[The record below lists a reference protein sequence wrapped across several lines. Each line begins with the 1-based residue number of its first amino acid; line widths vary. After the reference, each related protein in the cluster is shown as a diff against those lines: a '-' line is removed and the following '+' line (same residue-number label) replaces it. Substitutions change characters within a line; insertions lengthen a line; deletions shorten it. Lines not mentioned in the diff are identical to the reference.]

1 VGDDHIGRPC
11 LDGTGR
17 EAADRMPDRLVTG
30 DDTWAQE
37 VYAMLRLTAA
47 LAAQVRGDSA
57 GAADQAEE
65 AARIARTHGER
76 PDAFEYFGPANLST
90 WRTTLAV
97 EAGEPAQALE
107 YAAAA
112 DLGPLPRVRRALLLL
127 DVARAHHQL
136 GQGHD
141 RQVITTLRQAEKL
154 APIRVHGSAW
164 ARDLVEVMLTRSRRD
179 AGGRELRGL
188 AYRMGLDAV

>member
-1 VGDDHIGRPC
+1 MARAG
-11 LDGTGR
+11 
-17 EAADRMPDRLVTG
+17 EAADRMPDRLVAH
-30 DDTWAQE
+30 DTWAQE

-47 LAAQVRGDSA
+47 LAAQLRGDSA

-65 AARIARTHGER
+65 AARIAQVHGER
-76 PDAFEYFGPANLST
+76 PDAFEYFGPANVST
-90 WRTTLAV
+90 WLTMLAV
-97 EAGEPAQALE
+97 KDGEPAQALE

-154 APIRVHGSAW
+154 APIRVHGSPW
-164 ARDLVEVMLTRSRRD
+164 ARDLVEVMLTRSRRE